1 MHVEVNNKA
10 VLGLLVQF
18 SIAIIVVSFHQEL
31 SVYYFLAIFLAGIS
45 INTLFGEPKI
55 NLLTI
60 GLAFPF
66 ISIYSYPEFTLVILG
81 LSTIS
86 SYYYRDFAQ
95 VLLVLAF
102 NLFVLNFSDLVLF
115 LSFVTLV
122 IVFRLSK
129 LDMRAIIASGLI
141 MIMIAAYESAMTV
154 TLGDIAYFDLLF
166 GTIGIIVEGARS
178 KIPSKL
184 VVPLSLLVMPLVSWL
199 LPLPEAYYWWSSKSF
214 FFNYG
219 IINAWLPGLQY
230 FPLIEMFPVYYIAH
244 FLVYKT
250 NDYVGS
256 HLFISL
262 VYYVSSLSSYLFFS
276 SFRKSRRVLLISS
289 VLYAMLTPITSIPL
303 SVTYSLLPFALY
315 LARTVSLRNYVI
327 FFTTSLISSSVA
339 YPFNFTFASIT
350 NEKVRKEYMA
360 VAFTASLFWIIPYFL
375 LGYPSSSLSFYTI
388 FIPIAIYYALFIVG
402 LGVAFVTKNKVSG
415 ISMLISLAYI
425 LLGLPY
431 FYLIYPFAILTL
443 FTAFL
448 STELKGLIPVFFV
461 SIFLISAY
469 ANATQP
475 FLNIP
480 SSVTSVVK
488 QLEGLPFGLVY
499 WNSSYELLSPLPVT
513 NITAYAYYIVE
524 NDTVMN
530 NTNFVGYP
538 LVAIHPQYIYNGQY
552 INLNVS
558 PLLNSHVVRYNG
570 SLEWVSEQGGK
581 ESEVALTLNPPQYLV
596 GNLLVVINITNLEY
610 FYIEVVTNNGV
621 KYYHNTTVIPL
632 NTTVYAIDLT
642 CYDPQPHQVYNVS
655 IFYVNSSDKKLNLL
669 LIPPKSEMPLFIQK
683 DNFTDGN
690 LVIQITSDVSFNIT
704 LNPDLQLNFTINGAS
719 ANLTQ
724 TYELKPGKYII
735 VGSFAY
741 KDYFVYGEY
750 ATIAGFI
757 IGFVYVMVVSNENL
771 RSKLYRVL
779 KVEKIKRYIESG
791 ENK

>member
-1 MHVEVNNKA
+1 MEVNNKI

-18 SIAIIVVSFHQEL
+18 SAAVILVSFHQEL
-31 SVYYFLAIFLAGIS
+31 SLYYFLAIFLSGIS
-45 INTLFGEPKI
+45 INTLFGEPKF

-60 GLAFPF
+60 GLALPF
-66 ISIYSYPEFTLVILG
+66 ISIYSYPEFTLVIIG
-81 LSTIS
+81 LSAIS

-102 NLFVLNFSDLVLF
+102 NLFVLNFSDIVLF

-122 IVFRLSK
+122 IAFKLSK

-141 MIMIAAYESAMTV
+141 MIVIAAYKSALTV
-154 TLGDIAYFDLLF
+154 TLGDVAYFDLLF

-184 VVPLSLLVMPLVSWL
+184 VVPLTLLVIPLISWL
-199 LPLPEAYYWWSSKSF
+199 LPLPETYYWWSPKSF

-219 IINAWLPGLQY
+219 IINVWLPGLQY
-230 FPLIEMFPVYYIAH
+230 FPLIEMFPIYYIAH

-250 NDYVGS
+250 SDYVAS

-262 VYYVSSLSSYLFFS
+262 IYYVSSLSSYLFFS
-276 SFRKSRRVLLISS
+276 SFNKPRRVLLISS
-289 VLYAMLTPITSIPL
+289 ILYAMLTPITSIPL

-315 LARTVSLRNYVI
+315 LARILSLRNYVI
-327 FFTTSLISSSVA
+327 FFTISLISSSIA
-339 YPFNFTFASIT
+339 YPFNFAFASVT
-350 NEKVRKEYMA
+350 NEKVRKEYIA

-388 FIPIAIYYALFIVG
+388 FKPIAIYYALFIVG
-402 LGVAFVTKNKVSG
+402 LGVAFVTRNKVAG
-415 ISMLISLAYI
+415 ISVLLSLAYI
-425 LLGLPY
+425 LFGLPY
-431 FYLIYPFAILTL
+431 FYLIYPFVILTL
-443 FTAFL
+443 FAALL
-448 STELKGLIPVFFV
+448 STELNSLMPVFFI

-480 SSVTSVVK
+480 SSAKSVVK

-499 WNSSYELLSPLPVT
+499 WNSSYKLLSPLPVT
-513 NITAYAYYIVE
+513 NITAYASYIVE
-524 NDTVMN
+524 NDIVTN

-538 LVAIHPQYIYNGQY
+538 LVVVLSQKAYSQYIS
-552 INLNVS
+552 LNVS

-570 SLEWVSEQGGK
+570 SFEWIVEQGGK
-581 ESEVALTLNPPQYLV
+581 ESEVALTLNLPQRLV
-596 GNLLVVINITNLEY
+596 GNLLIVINITNLEY
-610 FYIEVVTNNGV
+610 FYISVLTNNGY
-621 KYYHNTTVIPL
+621 KIYHNTTIIPL
-632 NTTVYAIDLT
+632 NTTVYAIDLI
-642 CYDPQPHQVYNVS
+642 CYNPQPHQVYNVS
-655 IFYVNSSDKKLNLL
+655 IFYVNSSNEKLNLL
-669 LIPPKSEMPLFIQK
+669 LIPPKPSTPVFIQK

-690 LVIQITSDVSFNIT
+690 LMIQITSEVSFNIT
-704 LNPDLQLNFTINGAS
+704 FNPDPQLNFTINGAS
-719 ANLTQ
+719 ANITQ

-741 KDYFVYGEY
+741 KDYFIYGEY

-757 IGFVYVMVVSNENL
+757 IGFVYVVIVSHENL
-771 RSKLYRVL
+771 RNKLYRVL
-779 KVEKIKRYIESG
+779 KIEKIKRYVESRK
-791 ENK
+791 NK